1 MRTVNHISTDPADD
15 DVFAFLFPGLKTLP
29 LVEWTARR
37 AGLFVALLDTELRA
51 SAFEPI
57 DLLAAVP
64 MGQEITP
71 PEWVRFLAPGVN
83 RARDGRVFNVADPA
97 EVVRLS
103 TEYKGAIDLLVD
115 FEHQFDRSRDNG
127 QPAPAAAWIKQ
138 LAATGPDGTPGIWAQ
153 IDWLP
158 GTVELIRKRQYRYL
172 SAAVAHDDK
181 NNVVLVPRASL
192 TNQPA
197 MDTASALFSTR
208 REERHEPT
216 PTHNPENTMDKL
228 LKALLAAL
236 GLPAD
241 MAEDKASPVLLSVAT
256 LMASIAKAANLEVS
270 ALSAM
275 TADQVKLAFTKPLD
289 DKIATLAVTAKVAG
303 DATPEQIVAGIQSLG
318 VDPTKYIARS
328 VYDETAAQLAT
339 LTAANRATLI
349 DKGKRQGKLSPKMIE
364 DFVPQLSI
372 EQLNS
377 FLATAPV
384 IVTPGGPG
392 NQPVKPGE
400 IPTTVAQLSAEDKA
414 AARAAGVTDEIWLA
428 ARTQEHA
435 EQARRTAQLS
445 S

>member
-1 MRTVNHISTDPADD
+1 MRTVNHISNWPLGATTPA
-15 DVFAFLFPGLKTLP
+15 AFL
-29 LVEWTARR
+29 
-37 AGLFVALLDTELRA
+37 ALLDSELRA

-57 DLLAAVP
+57 DLLAA
-64 MGQEITP
+64 GNGSGDGYLP

-83 RARDGRVFNVADPA
+83 RARDGRVFNVADAA

-158 GTVELIRKRQYRYL
+158 STVKLIAARQYRYL

-208 REERHEPT
+208 RDERHEPK
-216 PTHNPENTMDKL
+216 PPHNPENTMDKL

-241 MAEDKASPVLLSVAT
+241 MAEDKASPVLITIAT
-256 LMASIAKAANLEVS
+256 LMASIAKAANLDVS

-275 TADQVKLAFTKPLD
+275 TADQVKLAFTKPLA

-303 DATPEQIVAGIQSLG
+303 DATPEQIVAGIQQLA
-318 VDPTKYIARS
+318 VDPAKYIARS
-328 VYDETAAQLAT
+328 VYDETAQQLAT
-339 LTAANRATLI
+339 LTAANRAALI
-349 DKGKRQGKLSPKMIE
+349 DKGKREGKLSPKMIE
-364 DFVPQLSI
+364 DFVPSLSI
-372 EQLNS
+372 EQLTS

-384 IVTPGGPG
+384 IVAPST
-392 NQPVKPGE
+392 NKPGSLPE
-400 IPTTVAQLSAEDKA
+400 SVAQLSADDRA
-414 AARAAGVTDEIWLA
+414 AARAAGVTDEAYLA
-428 ARTQEHA
+428 AKREEAA
-435 EQARRTAQLS
+435 ELERRRSQLAS
-445 S
+445 